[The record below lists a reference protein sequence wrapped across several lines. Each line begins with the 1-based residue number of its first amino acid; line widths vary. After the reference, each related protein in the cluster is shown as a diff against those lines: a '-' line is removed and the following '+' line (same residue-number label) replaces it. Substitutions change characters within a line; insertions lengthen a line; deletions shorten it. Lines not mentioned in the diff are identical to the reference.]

1 MKEESQD
8 AEETETQKISS
19 DIEKDEQAQKDVQC
33 NGDEAQDNSKES
45 VEAQL
50 SPPKPETAPVI
61 APLTVE
67 DVLKLDS
74 SKVKP
79 CDNESLIVNPDE
91 TQSDV
96 DSSINEKDS
105 VNEETA
111 QETPDSTTK
120 DTKTGDDT
128 KSAVIKD
135 EPADKKDNVSAKD
148 DSKTNKSAEKTNST
162 AEKAASETPS
172 ATKQKR
178 FVFFIQNTFFSYQ
191 VKNSY
196 LNLLASYV
204 IKSALNSNLKKKNT

>member
-1 MKEESQD
+1 MKDESQD

-19 DIEKDEQAQKDVQC
+19 EIEKDEQAQKDVQC
-33 NGDEAQDNSKES
+33 NGDEAQDNSKDA
-45 VEAQL
+45 VDAQL
-50 SPPKPETAPVI
+50 SPPKPETAPVV

-74 SKVKP
+74 SKVTP

-91 TQSDV
+91 NQSDV

-105 VNEETA
+105 INEEST

-120 DTKTGDDT
+120 DTKTVEDI
-128 KSAVIKD
+128 KSITIKE
-135 EPADKKDNVSAKD
+135 EPVDKKDNVSAKD

-162 AEKAASETPS
+162 AASETPS

-178 FVFFIQNTFFSYQ
+178 FVFFIQNTFFSYK

-196 LNLLASYV
+196 FNLLASCV
-204 IKSALNSNLKKKNT
+204 IKNLL

>member
-19 DIEKDEQAQKDVQC
+19 DLEAQKDVQC
-33 NGDEAQDNSKES
+33 NGDEAEDNSKEEA
-45 VEAQL
+45 VDAQL
-50 SPPKPETAPVI
+50 SPPKPETAPVV

-74 SKVKP
+74 SKVTP

-91 TQSDV
+91 NQSDI
-96 DSSINEKDS
+96 DLSINEKDS

-111 QETPDSTTK
+111 QEIPDSTTK
-120 DTKTGDDT
+120 DSKTVDE
-128 KSAVIKD
+128 IKPTIIKE
-135 EPADKKDNVSAKD
+135 EPVDKKDNVSEKD
-148 DSKTNKSAEKTNST
+148 DSKTNKSAEKTNTT
-162 AEKAASETPS
+162 AENAASETPP

-178 FVFFIQNTFFSYQ
+178 FVFFIQNTFFSYK

-196 LNLLASYV
+196 FNLFSFICY
-204 IKSALNSNLKKKNT
+204 

>member
-8 AEETETQKISS
+8 ADETETQKISS
-19 DIEKDEQAQKDVQC
+19 DLEAQKDAQC
-33 NGDEAQDNSKES
+33 NGDEAEDNSKEA
-45 VEAQL
+45 VDAQL
-50 SPPKPETAPVI
+50 SPPKPETAPVV

-74 SKVKP
+74 SKVTP

-91 TQSDV
+91 NQSDI

-111 QETPDSTTK
+111 QEIPDSTTK
-120 DTKTGDDT
+120 DSKTVDE
-128 KSAVIKD
+128 IKPTIIK
-135 EPADKKDNVSAKD
+135 EESTDKKDNVSEKD

-162 AEKAASETPS
+162 AEKATSETPS

-178 FVFFIQNTFFSYQ
+178 FVFFIQNTFFSYKVQ
-191 VKNSY
+191 NSY
-196 LNLLASYV
+196 FNLLAS
-204 IKSALNSNLKKKNT
+204 